1 MKASK
6 NLMNLRDSVVKF
18 CNSKN
23 EILEFCGRIS
33 QNLEYKPNLPQKK
46 QVQNLVNKINSS
58 NFLTT
63 KNILDSIIKA
73 NYELKWNT
81 TYSENEVGSDFIKR
95 YGWVD
100 LI

>member
-46 QVQNLVNKINSS
+46 QVQNLVNKIDSS
-58 NFLTT
+58 NYLTT
-63 KNILDSIIKA
+63 KNILIVL
-73 NYELKWNT
+73 LKQITN
-81 TYSENEVGSDFIKR
+81 
-95 YGWVD
+95 
-100 LI
+100 

>member
-6 NLMNLRDSVVKF
+6 NLINLRDSVVKF

-46 QVQNLVNKINSS
+46 NKYKT
-58 NFLTT
+58 L
-63 KNILDSIIKA
+63 LIK
-73 NYELKWNT
+73 
-81 TYSENEVGSDFIKR
+81 
-95 YGWVD
+95 
-100 LI
+100 LIVPIF